1 MAGKWRFFTENARM
15 VPDLLDDGRPLVLI
29 QRVATGP
36 RIKWLAAGWLAIS
49 NWKLCKK
56 TVSCFECFL
65 CLSRACL
72 GKKIIFLYKWFKK
85 TFLPAEI
92 MIPTSHA
99 MRNAD
104 HSFLSAF
111 PMFVPSLSW

>member
-36 RIKWLAAGWLAIS
+36 RFKWLAAGWLAIS

-56 TVSCFECFL
+56 TVSCFECFPYVCPEPVL
-65 CLSRACL
+65 AKRSFFYTN
-72 GKKIIFLYKWFKK
+72 GSKNFL
-85 TFLPAEI
+85 TC
-92 MIPTSHA
+92 
-99 MRNAD
+99 
-104 HSFLSAF
+104 
-111 PMFVPSLSW
+111 